1 MQSFG
6 SGNIDCGNV
15 VNSYNNA
22 MSITL
27 NNTDDEDNQIKK
39 WLSSLEPRYRHQGL
53 QTNRVDDVEG

>member
-22 MSITL
+22 TSITL
-27 NNTDDEDNQIKK
+27 SNTDGEDNQIQK
-39 WLSSLEPRYRHQGL
+39 WLSPLEPRYWHQDL
-53 QTNRVDDVEG
+53 QTNRVGGVGG